1 MTENTQTIRPPA
13 FRATQV
19 GLLLALAG
27 CLLFSIKPVL
37 IKITYQYG
45 GDATS
50 IMALRAFSSLPLY
63 LAMLVYLCRIPD
75 NRTKAKQHGLKAV
88 AIGIM
93 GYYIASYLDIASL
106 EFISAQLERLLI
118 FLFPTFVVLISWALY
133 RQVPSR
139 RVIVTTLLGYIGIS
153 LIFVHDF
160 NTLGSSVLFGS
171 GLAIMSA
178 LVFAFYLVWS
188 KPLISRMGS
197 SLFTSIGMGSAGVA
211 IVIHLLLSQ
220 AEIYSWSSEL
230 ITIGVTLGIF
240 CTVVPSYLIAAAMA
254 RLTPTQLSL
263 TSNIGPAITAI
274 SAVLVLGEAFTVWH
288 AMGMTLVV
296 FSVYLLNK
304 PKTD

>member
-13 FRATQV
+13 FRATKI

-37 IKITYQYG
+37 IKIAYQYG

-63 LAMLVYLCRIPD
+63 LAMLVYLCRTPD
-75 NRTKAKQHGLKAV
+75 NRTKAKRHGLKAV

-133 RQVPSR
+133 QQIPSR

>member
-1 MTENTQTIRPPA
+1 MTENTQTIRPSA

-37 IKITYQYG
+37 IKIAYQYG

-160 NTLGSSVLFGS
+160 NILGSSVLFGS

-274 SAVLVLGEAFTVWH
+274 SAVLVLGEAFTAWH

>member
-37 IKITYQYG
+37 IKIAYQYG

-106 EFISAQLERLLI
+106 EFISAQLEL
-118 FLFPTFVVLISWALY
+118 
-133 RQVPSR
+133 
-139 RVIVTTLLGYIGIS
+139 S
-153 LIFVHDF
+153 LIH
-160 NTLGSSVLFGS
+160 
-171 GLAIMSA
+171 I
-178 LVFAFYLVWS
+178 
-188 KPLISRMGS
+188 
-197 SLFTSIGMGSAGVA
+197 
-211 IVIHLLLSQ
+211 
-220 AEIYSWSSEL
+220 
-230 ITIGVTLGIF
+230 
-240 CTVVPSYLIAAAMA
+240 
-254 RLTPTQLSL
+254 
-263 TSNIGPAITAI
+263 
-274 SAVLVLGEAFTVWH
+274 
-288 AMGMTLVV
+288 
-296 FSVYLLNK
+296 
-304 PKTD
+304 

>member
-1 MTENTQTIRPPA
+1 
-13 FRATQV
+13 
-19 GLLLALAG
+19 
-27 CLLFSIKPVL
+27 
-37 IKITYQYG
+37 
-45 GDATS
+45 
-50 IMALRAFSSLPLY
+50 MALRAFSSLPLY

-160 NTLGSSVLFGS
+160 NILGSSVLFGS

-230 ITIGVTLGIF
+230 IIIGVTLGIF

>member
-13 FRATQV
+13 FRANQV

-37 IKITYQYG
+37 IKIAYQYG

-63 LAMLVYLCRIPD
+63 LAMLVYLCRTPD
-75 NRTKAKQHGLKAV
+75 NRTKAKQHGFKAV

-133 RQVPSR
+133 QQVPSR

-171 GLAIMSA
+171 GLAITSA

-211 IVIHLLLSQ
+211 IIIHLLLSQ

>member
-1 MTENTQTIRPPA
+1 MTENTQTIRPHA

-37 IKITYQYG
+37 IKIAYQYG

-106 EFISAQLERLLI
+106 ELISAQLERLLI

-160 NTLGSSVLFGS
+160 NILGSSVLFGS

-230 ITIGVTLGIF
+230 IIIGVTLGIF